1 MALVTDKKES
11 LKIFEKVAADNMSVG
26 IFCTASHWNT
36 EAILIAAQRIA
47 EKYGYDNVPVVVAS
61 TFTYQ
66 HMPQGKEIFILSEP
80 GGGYQ
85 ISK

>member
-66 HMPQGKEIFILSEP
+66 HVPQAKRFLYCQDPVAGIKP
-80 GGGYQ
+80 
-85 ISK
+85 